1 MRLQI
6 LYVRSQSLKDEV
18 RLLKEKE
25 AKDTKALDDMV
36 QKIEENLKIATVSMQ
51 LSCQLIYCGFTS
63 NAQSLL
69 MQL

>member
-36 QKIEENLKIATVSMQ
+36 QKIEENLKIATVSNATI
-51 LSCQLIYCGFTS
+51 LSID
-63 NAQSLL
+63 LL
-69 MQL
+69 WFH